1 MKKDADT
8 NPCNLSTQR
17 TDILVCLQCVFLFL
31 SCVRSLG
38 LDCALLGVYCMAEEL
53 HSPSAASS
61 LVKWCLF
68 FSAAIVIF
76 ALSRLVCF

>member
-1 MKKDADT
+1 MQ
-8 NPCNLSTQR
+8 TQTPVISPPSS
-17 TDILVCLQCVFLFL
+17 TDILVYLQRGFLFL
-31 SCVRSLG
+31 PCVRSLG
-38 LDCALLGVYCMAEEL
+38 LDCALLGVSGYGKLSGYA

-61 LVKWCLF
+61 LVKRCLF

>member
-1 MKKDADT
+1 MQ
-8 NPCNLSTQR
+8 TQTPVISPPSS

-31 SCVRSLG
+31 SCVPSLG
-38 LDCALLGVYCMAEEL
+38 LHCALLGVYWVWQRGCAPHVQL
-53 HSPSAASS
+53 LP
-61 LVKWCLF
+61 VKWCLF